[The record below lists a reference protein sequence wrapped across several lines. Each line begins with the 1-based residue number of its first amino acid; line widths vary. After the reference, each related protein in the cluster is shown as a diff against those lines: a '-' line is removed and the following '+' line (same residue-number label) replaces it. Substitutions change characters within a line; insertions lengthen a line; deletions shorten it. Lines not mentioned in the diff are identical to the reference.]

1 MMKCYHLALLALIS
15 FFLARPYVLSSYALK
30 NALLS
35 SPFANGAQGAK
46 LNLQALNSFLSSA
59 VKSSLKAGLAGVAGV
74 AGVPEPPGDAGVAG
88 VTELF

>member
-1 MMKCYHLALLALIS
+1 MMRCYHLALLALIS